1 MGTMTEAAQQYLRLR
16 RSLGYALEE
25 PGRLVLAFAG
35 HLDGLGITHVTA
47 DAAAAWATASH
58 DAAPYWH
65 WLRMSAVRGFAV
77 YLHSLDPRHQVPPSD
92 MLPRQYTRPAPYLFS
107 DDEIAALI
115 RAAGRMRHGSA
126 VTATYQTLIGLLA
139 VTGMR
144 PGEAC
149 RLDREH
155 FSPRDRTLTI
165 VRSKYGKSRQL
176 LLDPTTVTALEEYGR
191 RRDRL
196 RPHPAEPSLLVSMQ
210 GTRMDIIPT
219 ERVFA
224 RLARAAGIA
233 PLSDRTR
240 PTMKNLRHTF
250 AVSTLISWYRSG
262 ADVEARLPALST
274 WLGHVDPQAT
284 YWYLQTSP
292 ELLALAA
299 RRAAE
304 YHDDREKPS

>member
-1 MGTMTEAAQQYLRLR
+1 
-16 RSLGYALEE
+16 
-25 PGRLVLAFAG
+25 
-35 HLDGLGITHVTA
+35 
-47 DAAAAWATASH
+47 
-58 DAAPYWH
+58 
-65 WLRMSAVRGFAV
+65 MSAVRGFAV
-77 YLHSLDPRHQVPPSD
+77 YLNSLDSRHQVPPSD

-107 DDEIAALI
+107 DGEIAALI
-115 RAAGRMRHGSA
+115 QAAGRMRHGPA

-139 VTGMR
+139 VTGCR

>member
-1 MGTMTEAAQQYLRLR
+1 MGAMTEAAQRYLRLR
-16 RSLGYALEE
+16 RSLGYELEE
-25 PGRLVLAFAG
+25 PGRLVIAFAG
-35 HLDGLGITHVTA
+35 HLDGLGVTHVTA
-47 DAAAAWATASH
+47 DAAADWATAPQG
-58 DAAPYWH
+58 AEPYWH
-65 WLRMSAVRGFAV
+65 WLRMSALRGFAI
-77 YLHSLDPRHQVPPSD
+77 YLHSLDPQHQVPPSD

-107 DDEIAALI
+107 DDEISALI
-115 RAAGRMRHGSA
+115 RAAGRMRHGIA

-149 RLDREH
+149 RLNRGD
-155 FSPRDRTLTI
+155 FSPLGRTLTI
-165 VRSKYGKSRQL
+165 VRSKFGKTRQL
-176 LLDPTTVTALEEYGR
+176 LLDPTTVAALEEYGR
-191 RRDRL
+191 CRDRL
-196 RPHPAEPSLLVSMQ
+196 HPHPAEPSLLVSMQ

-224 RLARAAGIA
+224 RLTRAAGIV

-240 PTMKNLRHTF
+240 PTMKNMRHSF
-250 AVSTLISWYRSG
+250 AVSTLISWYQSG

-274 WLGHVDPQAT
+274 WMGHVDPQAT

-299 RRAAE
+299 RRAAA
-304 YHDDREKPS
+304 YHDNRGNPS

>member
-1 MGTMTEAAQQYLRLR
+1 M
-16 RSLGYALEE
+16 
-25 PGRLVLAFAG
+25 
-35 HLDGLGITHVTA
+35 TA
-47 DAAAAWATASH
+47 DAAAAWATAPH
-58 DAAPYWH
+58 DAEPYWH

-77 YLHSLDPRHQVPPSD
+77 HLHALDPRHQVPPSD

-115 RAAGRMRHGSA
+115 RAAGRMRHGPA

-149 RLDREH
+149 RLDRGD

-191 RRDRL
+191 HRDRL
-196 RPHPAEPSLLVSMQ
+196 HPHPAEPSLLVSMQ

-219 ERVFA
+219 ERCFV
-224 RLARAAGIA
+224 RLARAAGIQ

-240 PTMKNLRHTF
+240 PRMKDLRHSF

-262 ADVEARLPALST
+262 ADVEARLRPCPPGSATST
-274 WLGHVDPQAT
+274 RRPRTGICKPPRNS
-284 YWYLQTSP
+284 SP
-292 ELLALAA
+292 SPPGGPEKAFTT
-299 RRAAE
+299 RRNR
-304 YHDDREKPS
+304 RERTPLPSCRASSPTA

>member
-1 MGTMTEAAQQYLRLR
+1 M
-16 RSLGYALEE
+16 
-25 PGRLVLAFAG
+25 AFAG
-35 HLDGLGITHVTA
+35 DLDALGITHVTA
-47 DAAAAWATASH
+47 DAAAEWATAPRN
-58 DAAPYWH
+58 AEPYWH

-92 MLPRQYTRPAPYLFS
+92 MLPRQYTRPAPYLFG

-115 RAAGRMRHGSA
+115 RAAGRMRHGPA
-126 VTATYQTLIGLLA
+126 VTATYQTLIELLA
-139 VTGMR
+139 VQAAA
-144 PGEAC
+144 GEAC

-165 VRSKYGKSRQL
+165 VRSKYGKSRQCPGP
-176 LLDPTTVTALEEYGR
+176 DHGDGPGGISR
-191 RRDRL
+191 HRDRL
-196 RPHPAEPSLLVSMQ
+196 HPHPAEPSLLVSMQ

-224 RLARAAGIA
+224 RLTRAAGIV

-274 WLGHVDPQAT
+274 WMGHVDPQAT

-292 ELLALAA
+292 GLLALAA

-304 YHDDREKPS
+304 YHDDRENPS